1 MLILQKTTVL
11 LTLIARG
18 KYFLLIIVETPQ
30 DLQMVIMIPMVVTQG
45 AITLIILRPHT
56 DPWT

>member
-11 LTLIARG
+11 LTMIARRN
-18 KYFLLIIVETPQ
+18 YFLLIMVETPR
-30 DLQMVIMIPMVVTQG
+30 DLQMVMMILMVVTQG
-45 AITLIILRPHT
+45 AITLIILRPCT